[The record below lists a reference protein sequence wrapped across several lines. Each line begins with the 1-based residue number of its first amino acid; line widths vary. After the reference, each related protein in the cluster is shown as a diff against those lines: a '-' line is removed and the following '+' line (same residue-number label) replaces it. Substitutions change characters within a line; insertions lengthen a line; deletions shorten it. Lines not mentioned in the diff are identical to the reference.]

1 MKTLKYTLLL
11 LVFLIASGTFAQ
23 TKEET
28 VKNINEIVKVSN
40 GRAFKV
46 NYGAD
51 GFGFYYVLDQSFS
64 LNEFTYSYYDIS
76 PLKEKGNKKSKTT
89 AIPWPALTTIERL
102 DQETDADL
110 VSFIL
115 TFNVNVDDIGNKKIR
130 IFVIPSKATNVEKA
144 LKHLQELLK
153 KEDPFGN

>member
-1 MKTLKYTLLL
+1 MEKNNIIKHTIFLLS
-11 LVFLIASGTFAQ
+11 FIFASSTQAQ

-28 VKNINEIVKVSN
+28 VKYINEIVKVSN

-76 PLKEKGNKKSKTT
+76 PLKEKRNKKKLKTT
-89 AIPWPALTTIERL
+89 AIPWPALTAIELL
-102 DQETDADL
+102 DEETDADL

-115 TFNVNVDDIGNKKIR
+115 TFNVNVDDIGNKKI
-130 IFVIPSKATNVEKA
+130 
-144 LKHLQELLK
+144 
-153 KEDPFGN
+153 

>member
-1 MKTLKYTLLL
+1 MKTLKLKFLLFAIL
-11 LVFLIASGTFAQ
+11 LANSTFAQ

-28 VKNINEIVKVSN
+28 VKYINEIVKVSN

-51 GFGFYYVLDQSFS
+51 GFGFYYVVDQSFN
-64 LNEFTYSYYDIS
+64 LNDFTYTHYDIS
-76 PLKEKGNKKSKTT
+76 PLNEKGNKKTETT
-89 AIPWPALTTIERL
+89 VIPWPALTTIERL
-102 DQETDADL
+102 VQEQGTDL
-110 VSFIL
+110 VTFVL
-115 TFNVNVDDIGNKKIR
+115 TFNVNVDDIGNKIIKIF
-130 IFVIPSKATNVEKA
+130 IIPSKADNIEKA

>member
-1 MKTLKYTLLL
+1 MKTLKYTLLF
-11 LVFLIASGTFAQ
+11 LVFLFASSTQAQ

-28 VKNINEIVKVSN
+28 VKYINEIVKVSN

-51 GFGFYYVLDQSFS
+51 GVGFYYVLDQSFS

-76 PLKEKGNKKSKTT
+76 PLKEKRNKKKLKTT
-89 AIPWPALTTIERL
+89 AIPWPALTAIELL
-102 DQETDADL
+102 DEETDADL

-115 TFNVNVDDIGNKKIR
+115 TFNVNVDDIGNKKI
-130 IFVIPSKATNVEKA
+130 
-144 LKHLQELLK
+144 
-153 KEDPFGN
+153 

>member
-1 MKTLKYTLLL
+1 MKTLKYTLLF
-11 LVFLIASGTFAQ
+11 LVFLFASSTQAQ

-28 VKNINEIVKVSN
+28 VKYINEIVKVSN

-76 PLKEKGNKKSKTT
+76 PLKKRNKKKLKTT
-89 AIPWPALTTIERL
+89 AIPWPALTAIELL
-102 DQETDADL
+102 DEETDADL

-115 TFNVNVDDIGNKKIR
+115 TFNVNVDDIGNKKI
-130 IFVIPSKATNVEKA
+130 
-144 LKHLQELLK
+144 
-153 KEDPFGN
+153 

>member
-11 LVFLIASGTFAQ
+11 LVFLIVSSTFAQ
-23 TKEET
+23 TKDET
-28 VKNINEIVKVSN
+28 VKYINEIVKVSN

-76 PLKEKGNKKSKTT
+76 PLKENKRTS
-89 AIPWPALTTIERL
+89 
-102 DQETDADL
+102 
-110 VSFIL
+110 
-115 TFNVNVDDIGNKKIR
+115 
-130 IFVIPSKATNVEKA
+130 
-144 LKHLQELLK
+144 
-153 KEDPFGN
+153 

>member
-1 MKTLKYTLLL
+1 MKTLKLKFLLFAIL
-11 LVFLIASGTFAQ
+11 LANSTFAQ

-28 VKNINEIVKVSN
+28 VKYINEIVKVSN

-115 TFNVNVDDIGNKKIR
+115 TFNVNVDDIGNKIIR
-130 IFVIPSKATNVEKA
+130 IFVIPSKAANVEKA
-144 LKHLQELLK
+144 LIHLQELLK

>member
-1 MKTLKYTLLL
+1 MKTLKYTLLF
-11 LVFLIASGTFAQ
+11 LVFLFASSTQAQ

-28 VKNINEIVKVSN
+28 VKYINEIVKVSN

-76 PLKEKGNKKSKTT
+76 PLKEKGDKKSKTT
-89 AIPWPALTTIERL
+89 AIPWPALTAIELL
-102 DQETDADL
+102 DEETDADL

-115 TFNVNVDDIGNKKIR
+115 TFNVNVDDIGNKKI
-130 IFVIPSKATNVEKA
+130 
-144 LKHLQELLK
+144 
-153 KEDPFGN
+153 